1 MKEQSLRLHV
11 ESLARY
17 VPDMPIFSGLG
28 RALRWLRDRQGKRQ
42 YQVAEAAGVTKAM
55 LSAYETGK
63 QKPSLDTMEKILEA
77 LGCDLNDLHNALQIV
92 NERPQAIRRTEG
104 RQLAAAGTWPGYW
117 RETRPNAPTSP
128 NAVDVHGL
136 LGIEG
141 NIPPEEEHALA
152 EMLSGFHRLLRFFLR
167 SGHLANVADDDSAD
181 ALS

>member
-1 MKEQSLRLHV
+1 
-11 ESLARY
+11 
-17 VPDMPIFSGLG
+17 MPIFSGLG

-104 RQLAAAGTWPGYW
+104 RPAAAPPWPGHW
-117 RETRPNAPTSP
+117 REGRPSP
-128 NAVDVHGL
+128 SGPGTVDVHGL

-141 NIPPEEEHALA
+141 SIPPEEEHALA

-167 SGHLANVADDDSAD
+167 SGHLGNSANDDSAD
-181 ALS
+181 ILS